1 MSTATKASLNGRSL
15 VNGVGVNDADY
26 DTQKEK
32 NRKVIWR
39 CPFYDKWITMLRRCY
54 ASEWHKKYPT
64 YIGCSVCPE
73 WRYFSKFR
81 LWMELQNWKGMELDK
96 DILVKGNRVYGP
108 DTCCFI
114 PSTIN
119 TLFGH
124 GKKKKN
130 NLHLPEGVCLT
141 PNGTYRVKVWIRPN
155 KHYSKTLPT
164 LKEAHI
170 HALEKKIEAVRYGA
184 HDPRLEV
191 KVILALGGRIH
202 EMQETIKSI

>member
-1 MSTATKASLNGRSL
+1 
-15 VNGVGVNDADY
+15 
-26 DTQKEK
+26 
-32 NRKVIWR
+32 
-39 CPFYDKWITMLRRCY
+39 MLTRCY
-54 ASEWHKKYPT
+54 SPLWHKQYPT

-81 LWMELQNWKGMELDK
+81 LWMSTQKWEGMALDK
-96 DILVKGNRVYGP
+96 DILVKGNQVYGP

-114 PSTIN
+114 PSAIN
-119 TLFGH
+119 SLFGS

-130 NLHLPEGVCLT
+130 LHIPEGLRLT
-141 PNGTYRVKVWIRPN
+141 VSGKYRVGVWIRPG
-155 KHYSKTLPT
+155 KRYQKTISSF
-164 LKEAHI
+164 KEACI
-170 HALEKKIEAVRYGA
+170 CALEKKIEAVRYGA